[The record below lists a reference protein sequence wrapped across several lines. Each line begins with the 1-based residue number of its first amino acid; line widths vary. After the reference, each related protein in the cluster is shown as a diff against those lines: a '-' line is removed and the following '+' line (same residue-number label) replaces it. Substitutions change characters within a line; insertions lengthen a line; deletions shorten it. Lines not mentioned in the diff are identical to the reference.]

1 MIKSM
6 TGYGRSRRTLNGRDI
21 TVEAR
26 SVNNRYLDCSV
37 KMPRSYIFAE
47 DALKALV
54 QKRVSRGKVDMFI
67 TVETKGAEE
76 TVVTVNEPLARGY
89 MAALNQLME
98 MPEGGGRVKDSYYAT
113 DLARM
118 PDVLTVSKAE
128 EDMESLSA
136 DLCAV
141 AEEALAAHAA
151 MREIEGRKLAEDI
164 LGRLDTIE
172 AITARVEERSPQTVA
187 EYREK
192 LLVRMKEVLQSAAI
206 DESRILTEAAIF
218 ADKVAVDE
226 ETVRLRSHLS
236 QLREMLQGGE
246 PVGRKLDFLIQEV
259 NREANTIG
267 SKCSDIQI
275 ARDVVELKAEIE
287 KIREQVQ
294 NIE

>member
-1 MIKSM
+1 MVKSM
-6 TGYGRSRRTLNGRDI
+6 TGYGRSRQTLNGRDI
-21 TVEAR
+21 TVEVR
-26 SVNNRYLDCSV
+26 SVNNRYLDCSI
-37 KMPRSYIFAE
+37 KMPRAYIFAE

-54 QKRVSRGKVDMFI
+54 QKSVSRGKVDVFI
-67 TVETKGAEE
+67 TVESRGAEE
-76 TVVTVNEPLARGY
+76 TVVTVNEPLAKSY
-89 MAALNQLME
+89 MAALKKLME
-98 MPEGGGRVKDSYYAT
+98 MPEGGGRVKGNYYAT
-113 DLARM
+113 DLARI

-128 EDMESLSA
+128 EDLESLSA

-141 AEEALAAHAA
+141 EEEALAAHAN
-151 MREIEGRKLAEDI
+151 MREAEGQKLAEDI

-192 LLVRMKEVLQSAAI
+192 LLARMKEVLQSTTV
-206 DESRILTEAAIF
+206 DEGRILTEAAIF

-236 QLREMLQGGE
+236 QLREMLQSGD

-259 NREANTIG
+259 NRESNTIG

-275 ARDVVELKAEIE
+275 AKDVVELKAEIE